1 MHPYPY
7 LSPLEMLYQWEKQNP
22 DKLYMR
28 QPINDVWHKWTW
40 SETALQVRKMAAY
53 LKSKNLEPNSKIAI
67 LSKNCAHWIMTD
79 LAIMMSGHVSVPL
92 YPNLKAESIAQILDH
107 SQAKLV
113 FVGKLD
119 DFDSMKAGIPKDM
132 DCITYPF
139 YSVAAYPVWDDLIK
153 EVEPLKD
160 DVVRAPTDLATIIY
174 TSGTTGMPKGV
185 MHKFY
190 NFSFATSNAV
200 PLLGLKEEARFFSY
214 LPLCHIAERLL
225 VQMGSLYSGGMVSFA
240 ESIDTFAKNLSDT
253 KPTVFLGVPRIWTKF
268 QQGILTK
275 LSQKK
280 LNVLLAIPGISSLI
294 KKKIRAGLGLQ
305 NATNVFTGAAPTPVS
320 VLNWFKSLG
329 IEIQEA
335 YAMTENCCY
344 SHVTLK
350 DQIKFGFVG
359 KALPHCEVKLSDQKE
374 ILIKHVALMDGYYK
388 EEALTNETIQNGWL
402 HTGDEGFIDDQG
414 FLKITGRVKDL
425 FKTSKAKY
433 VAPAPIEMKLSANTN
448 IEQVCVVGSGLPQPI
463 ALITISEYGK
473 TKDKEALNKSLK
485 KTLDI
490 VNPKFE
496 QHEFVKKI
504 VIIDA
509 EWTIDNNL
517 LTPSMKIK
525 RKEVENTYQD
535 NYQKWYDSKGTI
547 VS

>member
-200 PLLGLKEEARFFSY
+200 PLLDLKEEARFFSY

>member
-1 MHPYPY
+1 MQPY
-7 LSPLEMLYQWEKQNP
+7 LSPLEMLYKWEKQSP

-28 QPINDVWHKWTW
+28 QPINDDWHKWTW
-40 SETALQVRKMAAY
+40 ADTALQVRKMATF
-53 LKSKNLEPNSKIAI
+53 LKNQDLEPNSKIAI

-79 LAIMMSGHVSVPL
+79 LAIMMAGHVSVPL
-92 YPNLKAESIAQILDH
+92 YPNLKADSIAQILDH
-107 SQAKLV
+107 SQTKLV

-119 DFDSMKAGIPKDM
+119 DFESMKGGIPSDM
-132 DCITYPF
+132 ACITYPH
-139 YSVAAYPVWDDLIK
+139 YSVEGYPVWDDLIK
-153 EVEPLKD
+153 DVEPIKE
-160 DVVRAPTDLATIIY
+160 DVIRNPSDLATIIY

-200 PLLGLKEEARFFSY
+200 PLLDLKEEARFFSY

-240 ESIDTFAKNLSDT
+240 ESLDTFAKNLSDT

-275 LSQKK
+275 LPQKK
-280 LNVLLAIPGISSLI
+280 LNILLAIPGISSLI
-294 KKKIRAGLGLQ
+294 KKKIKAGLGLQ
-305 NATNVFTGAAPTPVS
+305 NATNVFTGAAPIPVS
-320 VLNWFKSLG
+320 VLNWFKRLG
-329 IEIQEA
+329 IELQEA

-344 SHVTLK
+344 SHVTLN

-359 KALPHCEVKLSDQKE
+359 KALPHCDVKLSDEKE

-388 EEALTNETIQNGWL
+388 EDKLSSETIKDGWL
-402 HTGDEGFIDDQG
+402 HTGDEGFIDGQG
-414 FLKITGRVKDL
+414 YLKITGRVKDL

-433 VAPAPIEMKLSANTN
+433 VAPAPIEMKLSANKN

-463 ALITISEYGK
+463 ALVTISDYGK
-473 TKDKEALNKSLK
+473 TKDKEALFNSLK
-485 KTLDI
+485 KTLDV

-496 QHEFVKKI
+496 QHEQLRKI
-504 VIIDA
+504 VIIDN
-509 EWTIDNNL
+509 EWTIENNL

-525 RKEVENTYQD
+525 RKEVENTYQEH
-535 NYQKWYDSKGTI
+535 YQNWYDSKDRI
-547 VS
+547 VC